1 MLVSNTIFNVISFK
15 TYQNKI
21 IMYYHIK
28 LVYAISPLCVLSFF
42 LYVLHF
48 HRTSNF
54 CSLSS
59 WFKKK
64 NNNIIIMF
72 ALPAPH
78 FHNSRANQLVRIE
91 ILCVVFAFINV
102 GCCMSCQP
110 AIFIFLF
117 LLHIHIPIMHS
128 MWHCLSLYHRGKK
141 NENDLVCEL
150 RRKDLI
156 QRCVYWKFSS
166 II

>member
-72 ALPAPH
+72 ALPLLTFTIHVPT
-78 FHNSRANQLVRIE
+78 NWYVSRYFV
-91 ILCVVFAFINV
+91 
-102 GCCMSCQP
+102 
-110 AIFIFLF
+110 LF
-117 LLHIHIPIMHS
+117 LLLLMLAAV
-128 MWHCLSLYHRGKK
+128 CLVNQQFSSSFSFSISIFQSCIQCGIAFLYITGGKK
-141 NENDLVCEL
+141 MKMTWFVN
-150 RRKDLI
+150 
-156 QRCVYWKFSS
+156 
-166 II
+166 